1 MAAIL
6 KQGRRDGEVE
16 RRGYLERP
24 VIAGDD
30 ANVPTDPFHEPG
42 IVGGGCAPG
51 VSVCALKHFTK
62 EPLRGLNATQRLSIR
77 SVQHA
82 TLGVDHLDGVGHRE
96 SGNDGRMA
104 CTHAADDPFEQIR
117 RRKTPGNVVNQHDP
131 VVVA

>member
-1 MAAIL
+1 MGAIL
-6 KQGRRDGEVE
+6 KQGLRDGEVE

-30 ANVPTDPFHEPG
+30 ANVPTDPFHKPG

-51 VSVCALKHFTK
+51 VSVSVSALQHFTK

-82 TLGVDHLDGVGHRE
+82 TLGVDHLDGVV
-96 SGNDGRMA
+96 
-104 CTHAADDPFEQIR
+104 
-117 RRKTPGNVVNQHDP
+117 PGLP
-131 VVVA
+131 VTDTVKV